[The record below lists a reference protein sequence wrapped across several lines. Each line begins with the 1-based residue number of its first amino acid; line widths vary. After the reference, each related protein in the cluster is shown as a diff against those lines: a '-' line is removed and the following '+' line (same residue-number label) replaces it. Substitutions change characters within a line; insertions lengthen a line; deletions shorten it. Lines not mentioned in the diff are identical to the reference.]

1 MYSAEAYYRYREG
14 YSMDAIYGLC
24 TVGVDPATGKR
35 LFLTKDGEVTFRQRG
50 EDMVYLGNR
59 LPKVNSNIST
69 NLSWKGFMLTV
80 GFAVRWGA
88 KQFNGTLAN
97 KTENAFL
104 ILNQDRRVLSDTWQK
119 PGDIVPYKKL
129 IATGE
134 DATTNVCDAFVQKD
148 NIFQCTNINASYTFS
163 NEVCKKLRVKGLSL
177 TANLS
182 DIFYISTIKRER
194 GTSYPFS
201 RNPNFSLSVSF

>member
-14 YSMDAIYGLC
+14 YSMDAIYGLR